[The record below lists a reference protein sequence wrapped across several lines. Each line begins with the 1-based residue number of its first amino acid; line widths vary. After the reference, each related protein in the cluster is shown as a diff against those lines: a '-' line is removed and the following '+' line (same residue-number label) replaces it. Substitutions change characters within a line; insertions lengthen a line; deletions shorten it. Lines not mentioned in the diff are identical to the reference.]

1 MCACQ
6 EIWQIL
12 ILLSSL
18 SVMSRLLLVAF
29 SVWSH
34 GAKGAGGVLSW
45 ECLSAHTV
53 PASHCWLNYSQ
64 HRWSGRDPA
73 LYNSPN
79 ASNREKNTGDLQWVS
94 LLTSNYYIFL
104 FYLHINCI
112 ILLSSAKKQNKIFHQ
127 RKCFF
132 NSTAKLVLCESV
144 GAVWYKL
151 SNIIY
156 HFPVGLTSPN
166 KPDSIKILRIAPCVG
181 LTDDSP
187 DD

>member
-1 MCACQ
+1 MSGHTALREQ
-6 EIWQIL
+6 E
-12 ILLSSL
+12 
-18 SVMSRLLLVAF
+18 AF
-29 SVWSH
+29 SH
-34 GAKGAGGVLSW
+34 GNVCLLTLYQLLTVDWIIHSTDGAGGILL
-45 ECLSAHTV
+45 CIIPQMPQTGKRI
-53 PASHCWLNYSQ
+53 LN
-64 HRWSGRDPA
+64 R
-73 LYNSPN
+73 
-79 ASNREKNTGDLQWVS
+79 GDLQWVS

>member
-79 ASNREKNTGDLQWVS
+79 ASNREKNIKSWRSTVS
-94 LLTSNYYIFL
+94 FTPDFKLLYIFIL
-104 FYLHINCI
+104 STH

-181 LTDDSP
+181 LTDDSQ